1 MSHFENSKL
10 AGTKRLRTSTVAFD
24 PTPAKRASPPKSSA
38 LKSPPDKT
46 PSFGVVSLRMRDAIS
61 EEEDLFARWL
71 DAVHGRHIPGL
82 SLGEARDD
90 RFEEWL
96 CDVLVS
102 EL

>member
-10 AGTKRLRTSTVAFD
+10 AGT
-24 PTPAKRASPPKSSA
+24 KRASPPKSSA
-38 LKSPPDKT
+38 LKSPPDKA

-90 RFEEWL
+90 RFE
-96 CDVLVS
+96 
-102 EL
+102 